1 MSDEKKHA
9 ITSRPT
15 TTNGTVSLSSA
26 LDATVHLDTYSFSKR
41 SGVSG
46 FYNRIFTGF
55 VWFVGTCVVLSI
67 LGLLFLL
74 LRTGLPLLSWDF
86 LTGLPSEIEE
96 GGGIGPALF
105 NSFYILFISMAI
117 SIPLGMAAGIYLAE
131 FAPNNRWISF
141 IRICVEG
148 LSSVPSIIF
157 GLFGISLFVGIFHID
172 LTIIGGAVSLAFLNL
187 PVLTR
192 VTEEAIRSVPVEM
205 KNASFALGSTH
216 LQTIR
221 RVLIPVGMNGIVTG
235 ICLTAGRAFGESA
248 VIILTAGVTT
258 SGTMWDFNLLSPGET
273 LAVHLWY
280 VQSEAIVPDAREIAQ
295 KSTAVLI
302 LILLLINLVFRVPL
316 WFNSRKMK

>member
-1 MSDEKKHA
+1 MSQPSKAAANSFGK
-9 ITSRPT
+9 R
-15 TTNGTVSLSSA
+15 NGRAAA
-26 LDATVHLDTYSFSKR
+26 LD
-41 SGVSG
+41 
-46 FYNRIFTGF
+46 RIFTGL
-55 VWFVGTCVVLSI
+55 VWGIGALVI
-67 LGLLFLL
+67 LFICGLLFLL
-74 LRTGLPLLSWDF
+74 LKNGLPKLTWDF
-86 LTGLPSEIEE
+86 LYGLPSEIEE

-105 NSFYILFISMAI
+105 NSFYLLFISLVI

-131 FAPNNRWISF
+131 FAPDNRLIGL

-157 GLFGISLFVGIFHID
+157 GLFGIALFVEMFQIG
-172 LTIIGGAVSLAFLNL
+172 LTILGGAVSLAFLNL

-192 VTEEAIRSVPVEM
+192 VTEESIRSVPVEL

-221 RVLIPVGMNGIVTG
+221 RVLIPVALSGIVTG

-258 SGTMWDFNLLSPGET
+258 SGEMWDFNLFSPGET

-280 VQSEAIVPDAREIAQ
+280 VQSEAIVPDAQEIAQ
-295 KSTAVLI
+295 KATSVLI
-302 LILLLINLVFRVPL
+302 FVVLLINLVFRVPL
-316 WFNSRKMK
+316 WFNSRKTKG

>member
-1 MSDEKKHA
+1 MSQPSKAAAYSFGK
-9 ITSRPT
+9 R
-15 TTNGTVSLSSA
+15 NGRAAA
-26 LDATVHLDTYSFSKR
+26 LD
-41 SGVSG
+41 
-46 FYNRIFTGF
+46 RIFTGL
-55 VWFVGTCVVLSI
+55 VWGIGALVI
-67 LGLLFLL
+67 LFICGLLFLL
-74 LRTGLPLLSWDF
+74 LKNGLPKLTWDF
-86 LTGLPSEIEE
+86 LYGLPSEIEE

-105 NSFYILFISMAI
+105 NSFYLLFISLVI

-131 FAPNNRWISF
+131 FAPDNKLIGL

-157 GLFGISLFVGIFHID
+157 GLFGIALFVEMFQIG
-172 LTIIGGAVSLAFLNL
+172 LTILGGAVSLAFLNL

-192 VTEEAIRSVPVEM
+192 VTEESIRAVPVEL

-221 RVLIPVGMNGIVTG
+221 RVLIPVALSGIVTG

-258 SGTMWDFNLLSPGET
+258 SGEMWDFNLFSPGET

-280 VQSEAIVPDAREIAQ
+280 VQSEAIVPDAQEIGQ
-295 KSTAVLI
+295 KATSVLI
-302 LILLLINLVFRVPL
+302 FVVLLINLVFRVPL
-316 WFNSRKMK
+316 WFNSRKTKG